1 MYRVTIACTVFTSFC
16 TIVELSIFGR
26 SSQSVVSVTPPGIGT
41 STQARATRDLVKYL
55 PVDKEDIEYASQS
68 TLLRLAVNYVKIKKI
83 IQNLSAQGE
92 WSPTMDPISFFPGF
106 ILVLDSSAHIL
117 YASQNITKQIGPT
130 LADTIGEPFG
140 NLIHEDDSK
149 KLEELGTLL
158 IGNQQKQH
166 MFAVRMKTNMSP
178 TIRSQSKRTYK
189 VHCTPQ
195 SCLNNTHLIYCYLA
209 LT

>member
-83 IQNLSAQGE
+83 IQNLSRSRAFAFVFHVYKFTQRPFFFLEGAQGE
-92 WSPTMDPISFFPGF
+92 WSPTMDPISVCLHVNTCRRILDNHTFFKWYT
-106 ILVLDSSAHIL
+106 V
-117 YASQNITKQIGPT
+117 
-130 LADTIGEPFG
+130 
-140 NLIHEDDSK
+140 
-149 KLEELGTLL
+149 
-158 IGNQQKQH
+158 
-166 MFAVRMKTNMSP
+166 
-178 TIRSQSKRTYK
+178 
-189 VHCTPQ
+189 
-195 SCLNNTHLIYCYLA
+195 
-209 LT
+209 

>member
-1 MYRVTIACTVFTSFC
+1 MAEVARK
-16 TIVELSIFGR
+16 R

-130 LADTIGEPFG
+130 LVSFMACSR
-140 NLIHEDDSK
+140 LICRVMMH
-149 KLEELGTLL
+149 LL
-158 IGNQQKQH
+158 
-166 MFAVRMKTNMSP
+166 V
-178 TIRSQSKRTYK
+178 
-189 VHCTPQ
+189 
-195 SCLNNTHLIYCYLA
+195 L
-209 LT
+209 